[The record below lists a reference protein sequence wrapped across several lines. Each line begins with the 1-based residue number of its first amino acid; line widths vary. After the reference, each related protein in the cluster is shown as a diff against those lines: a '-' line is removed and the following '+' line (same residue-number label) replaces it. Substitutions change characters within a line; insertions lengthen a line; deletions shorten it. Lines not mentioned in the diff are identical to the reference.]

1 MAKFTA
7 LDMILILLMG
17 FGAFMGFMRGFVQ
30 EALSLA
36 TWGLVIVGLKFL
48 HEPITNKLEAV
59 SNSNHSAA
67 SVVAFA
73 AVVVVVGGLG
83 RFAAR
88 RLGQGT
94 RESLLGPFDRVL
106 GIGFGAIKGLIA
118 VTLIYLLGNL
128 ATDIIWGGD
137 SDRPEWI
144 AASKTY
150 PLLQAS
156 SRAIIDFVD
165 HRRNGSAD
173 NQEGKSTSEDKSG
186 KTDSKAKK
194 STSKSHGSKSH
205 GDLGTDD
212 NNHLHGNTA
221 KSLLK
226 DLL

>member
-1 MAKFTA
+1 MTKFTA

-36 TWGLVIVGLKFL
+36 AWGLVIVGLKFL
-48 HEPITNKLEAV
+48 HEPLTNKLEAV
-59 SNSNHSAA
+59 GSTNHSAA

-83 RFAAR
+83 RYFAR

-106 GIGFGAIKGLIA
+106 GVGFGAIKGLIA
-118 VTLIYLLGNL
+118 ATLIYLVGNL
-128 ATDIIWGGD
+128 GTDIIWGGD
-137 SDRPEWI
+137 SERPEWI
-144 AASKTY
+144 ASSKTY

-165 HRRNGSAD
+165 HRRNGVSESKSKSKGKSGTSASKSQAD
-173 NQEGKSTSEDKSG
+173 AQGESTSDAEGKSNGDI
-186 KTDSKAKK
+186 AKN
-194 STSKSHGSKSH
+194 
-205 GDLGTDD
+205 LI
-212 NNHLHGNTA
+212 
-221 KSLLK
+221 K

>member
-36 TWGLVIVGLKFL
+36 AWGLVIVGLKFL
-48 HEPITNKLEAV
+48 HEPLTSKLEGVTDA
-59 SNSNHSAA
+59 NHSAA

-83 RFAAR
+83 RYIAR

-106 GIGFGAIKGLIA
+106 GVGFGAIKGLIA
-118 VTLIYLLGNL
+118 ATLIYLVGNL
-128 ATDIIWGGD
+128 GTDIIWGGD
-137 SDRPEWI
+137 SERPEWI
-144 AASKTY
+144 SSSKTY

-165 HRRNGSAD
+165 HRRNGSS
-173 NQEGKSTSEDKSG
+173 EGKSKSKGKSDTSAATSQEDVTPDTEGKSN
-186 KTDSKAKK
+186 
-194 STSKSHGSKSH
+194 
-205 GDLGTDD
+205 GDI
-212 NNHLHGNTA
+212 A
-221 KSLLK
+221 KSLIK

>member
-1 MAKFTA
+1 MTKFTA

-36 TWGLVIVGLKFL
+36 AWGLVIVGLKFL
-48 HEPITNKLEAV
+48 HEPLTNKLEAV
-59 SNSNHSAA
+59 GSTNHSAA

-73 AVVVVVGGLG
+73 AVVVVIGGLG
-83 RFAAR
+83 RYFAR

-106 GIGFGAIKGLIA
+106 GVGFGAIKGLIA
-118 VTLIYLLGNL
+118 ATLIYLVGNL
-128 ATDIIWGGD
+128 GTDIIWGGD
-137 SDRPEWI
+137 SERPEWI
-144 AASKTY
+144 ASSKTY

-165 HRRNGSAD
+165 HRRNGGS
-173 NQEGKSTSEDKSG
+173 EGKSKSKGKSDKSVTKSQGEPNSDTEG
-186 KTDSKAKK
+186 KSN
-194 STSKSHGSKSH
+194 
-205 GDLGTDD
+205 GDI
-212 NNHLHGNTA
+212 A
-221 KSLLK
+221 KSLIK